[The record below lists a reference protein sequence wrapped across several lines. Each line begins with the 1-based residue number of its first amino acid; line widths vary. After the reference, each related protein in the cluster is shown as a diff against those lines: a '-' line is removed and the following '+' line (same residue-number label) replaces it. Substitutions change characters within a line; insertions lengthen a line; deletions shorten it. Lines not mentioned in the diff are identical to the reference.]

1 MTQLEQKVS
10 GRTVVGKVI
19 SNKMNQT
26 IVVQVERKV
35 MHPLYGKYMRK
46 FSKMYA
52 HDSDNQC
59 KIGDI
64 VMIKMCRPISKKK
77 SWTLVEV
84 VNKTDKEIIG

>member
-1 MTQLEQKVS
+1 MTLEQNIS
-10 GRTVVGKVI
+10 GRTVIGKVV

-46 FSKMYA
+46 FSKMFA
-52 HDSDNQC
+52 HDSDNKC

-84 VNKTDKEIIG
+84 INQTDKEIIG